1 MYDRYIR
8 VKQIPFMQGVLRA
21 QSDMK
26 WIAVKDIKIVC
37 INGGKVSFS
46 DCHDEYCGHQM
57 SVLEMDEGSRR
68 RTSHDRSYQTNH
80 SISEGRF
87 A

>member
-1 MYDRYIR
+1 MAVSDLKRCATVIFR
-8 VKQIPFMQGVLRA
+8 VKQMPFMQGVLRA

-46 DCHDEYCGHQM
+46 DCHDEYCGI
-57 SVLEMDEGSRR
+57 RC
-68 RTSHDRSYQTNH
+68 
-80 SISEGRF
+80 RF
-87 A
+87 